1 MEVLR
6 GMLPEAV
13 ALLEERVGGWLPG
26 YRGEPSSSVC
36 WGGVGVGRWV
46 GGWRLSMGHWSAW
59 RVHHIACQPRALW
72 SGWTGLKTLETQD
85 VPTREEEEGR
95 VCVRKG
101 MWRWFWGGMALL
113 CCVAFGCGCCC
124 GLRLWWIDGET
135 LQKRAAA
142 GRGSSVPV
150 VVVVVVWGGCWW
162 MSTRGGRNG
171 SVTGCFRY
179 CKRRREKE
187 VGVWVGGWMERKAQ
201 AIVFRVLQITLPR
214 HTPPNHDE
222 IGPGSA
228 GRPALGALPPIQSP
242 HHTTRRTQSS
252 ESP

>member
-150 VVVVVVWGGCWW
+150 VVVVVVVWGGVLVDEYARRKEWECDW
-162 MSTRGGRNG
+162 MLPVLQEEEGERGGR
-171 SVTGCFRY
+171 
-179 CKRRREKE
+179 
-187 VGVWVGGWMERKAQ
+187 VGGWVDGEKSPSH
-201 AIVFRVLQITLPR
+201 RVPC
-214 HTPPNHDE
+214 
-222 IGPGSA
+222 
-228 GRPALGALPPIQSP
+228 
-242 HHTTRRTQSS
+242 SS
-252 ESP
+252 DHVASSYPTKS